1 MPLPVGTQLFA
12 NNAIS
17 LLAAPITVIS
27 TSLTVITGHGALYPQ
42 PTGDGSDFFLI
53 TLEDQSA
60 TTREIIKVT
69 GRVGDT
75 LLFNLADRG
84 QEGTTVQAW
93 SSNPGHE
100 TLVDHRV
107 TAETMQWAM
116 QLPVSGPSSS
126 TAWINGANT
135 LSTPI
140 DQGWQL
146 PISMA
151 AYSDLNRTFKFFV
164 TIKHTAS
171 HQVRAFEVML
181 TITGNVSANTEVV
194 HATQYATV
202 GPKLQGDLHASL
214 NTTSKYLSLEWSNDE
229 ATPVL
234 VHVTRIQHF
243 PV

>member
-27 TSLTVITGHGALYPQ
+27 TSLTVIPGHGSLYPQ

-53 TLEDQSA
+53 TLENQSA

-84 QEGTTVQAW
+84 QEGTVVQAW
-93 SSNPGHE
+93 SSSSGNE

-107 TAETMQWAM
+107 TAETMAWAM
-116 QLPVSGPSSS
+116 QLPTSVASN
-126 TAWINGANT
+126 AWINGANT

-164 TIKHTAS
+164 TIKHTVS

-181 TITGNVSANTEVV
+181 TITGNISANTEVV

-214 NTTSKYLSLEWSNDE
+214 NTTSKYLSLEWSNAE

-243 PV
+243 AV